1 MPVNLGG
8 TFMRALWAFGL
19 FVLGSA
25 GSLTAASADTTLTC
39 PLPQATRTIVE
50 PMPPGWAT
58 EEQVSGVTGYRVDN
72 SGGQERLIC
81 EYGDAG
87 VVQYVVPPNQDCSK
101 LPGRRFQCAVLPPP
115 GPVVVSDGPLSLS
128 DNGIVDLDAGG
139 GQPDLRLR
147 ADNPFLRLIQP
158 INGAQ
163 LSPQGT
169 HRPSFDDCRSA
180 SFSGSPIPQAQMPT
194 GTWACVATG
203 SGNLGRIRVAGIN
216 GVPGVP
222 VPMTIYL
229 EHTTWSP
236 APGGPGGGPGDGFG
250 GGLGGP
256 GGGPGGPGGG
266 FGGGPGGPGGGP
278 GGPGGGFGGGP
289 GGPGGGFGGGAP
301 HSAGSLVVAQT
312 YLFDLDEGQVSGSND
327 NADFWFQAVTPVQM
341 FIKPMNGAQIAV
353 GNRQDRG
360 RRGCR
365 SETFSS
371 APVPLNTLSA
381 GDSICA
387 STSAG
392 RISQFR
398 IDAISPGS
406 PKTLNLSYVT
416 WDR

>member
-169 HRPSFDDCRSA
+169 HASALVRRLPVGVLLGFTDSTGADADRYLGLRRDGKRKSRAHPCRRHQRRSRRASADD
-180 SFSGSPIPQAQMPT
+180 
-194 GTWACVATG
+194 
-203 SGNLGRIRVAGIN
+203 
-216 GVPGVP
+216 
-222 VPMTIYL
+222 
-229 EHTTWSP
+229 
-236 APGGPGGGPGDGFG
+236 
-250 GGLGGP
+250 
-256 GGGPGGPGGG
+256 
-266 FGGGPGGPGGGP
+266 
-278 GGPGGGFGGGP
+278 
-289 GGPGGGFGGGAP
+289 
-301 HSAGSLVVAQT
+301 
-312 YLFDLDEGQVSGSND
+312 DL
-327 NADFWFQAVTPVQM
+327 P
-341 FIKPMNGAQIAV
+341 
-353 GNRQDRG
+353 
-360 RRGCR
+360 
-365 SETFSS
+365 
-371 APVPLNTLSA
+371 
-381 GDSICA
+381 
-387 STSAG
+387 
-392 RISQFR
+392 
-398 IDAISPGS
+398 
-406 PKTLNLSYVT
+406 
-416 WDR
+416 